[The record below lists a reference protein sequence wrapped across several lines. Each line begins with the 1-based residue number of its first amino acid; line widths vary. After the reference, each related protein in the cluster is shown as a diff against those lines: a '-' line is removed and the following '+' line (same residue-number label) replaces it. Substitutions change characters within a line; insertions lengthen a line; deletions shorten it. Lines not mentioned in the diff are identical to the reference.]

1 MMLQHF
7 WDERRG
13 GLFLTPDD
21 GEALIIRPKVFY
33 DGAVPSGNSVAAYNL
48 LRLSR
53 LTGDSTLED
62 RANAVALAS
71 RSAAGVA
78 APGNAMLLAA
88 LDYAIGP
95 SYEIVLVGRPEEE
108 GMQKMLQGI
117 RMRFLPGA
125 VVMMLP
131 AKDVEGKEGDDGGNG
146 EEVQTDR
153 NEIERIAKFTKN
165 MVQLQGRATA
175 YICSGNSCRPPVTEV
190 EKMVDLLEKT
200 T

>member
-1 MMLQHF
+1 
-7 WDERRG
+7 
-13 GLFLTPDD
+13 
-21 GEALIIRPKVFY
+21 
-33 DGAVPSGNSVAAYNL
+33 
-48 LRLSR
+48 
-53 LTGDSTLED
+53 
-62 RANAVALAS
+62 
-71 RSAAGVA
+71 
-78 APGNAMLLAA
+78 
-88 LDYAIGP
+88 
-95 SYEIVLVGRPEEE
+95 
-108 GMQKMLQGI
+108 MLQGI